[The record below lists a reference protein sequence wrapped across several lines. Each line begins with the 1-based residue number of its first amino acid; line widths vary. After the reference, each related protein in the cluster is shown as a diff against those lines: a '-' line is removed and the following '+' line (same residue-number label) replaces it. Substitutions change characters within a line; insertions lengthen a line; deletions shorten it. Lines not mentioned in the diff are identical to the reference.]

1 MRPCLPALLLSLF
14 LFPSAHALAQDA
26 PPLTIEQVMADPDW
40 IGPPVQ
46 EAWWAWDSRTV
57 QYQLKRQGS
66 EIRDTY
72 QQPIDTGAARRVA
85 DEQRDTLDASTP
97 AYDTQRQRM
106 AFVRNGDVFVRD
118 LRSGALT
125 QLTRSN
131 DEEAQP
137 RFSSDGAVT
146 WRVGNQWYRW
156 TQAGGVAQAALV
168 KAEKD
173 PAAKPKPD
181 ALREQQLRTL
191 ETLARDKAQRE
202 AMRQQGEAWRK
213 ADPSR
218 APAPVYLGDEVVIV
232 DSAMSPD
239 ARWLLVATQ
248 KKGEANK
255 GNDAG
260 QAGKLPRYVTESGYE
275 EFQEVRTRVGRNS
288 PLAQTLWLVDL
299 ATANARELKFDALP
313 GISEDPLAALR
324 KAAGKDPLKGN
335 RDVQVATS
343 GDNGDASS
351 LRWSSDGR
359 NAAVMVR
366 AIDNKDRWIAT
377 VDLAAGKLQPRDRLT
392 DPAWI
397 NWSFNDFGWLPD
409 NRTLWFLS
417 EQSGYSHLYTQQG
430 NQKPAQLTSG
440 KWEVSAPQVVADGS
454 GFLFLCNRQSPG
466 KYEICGIGLAS
477 DKPRELTDLGGVED
491 FTQSPDG
498 QHLLLHRSGSYLPA
512 QLAVIDRN
520 GGEVKSLTDTR
531 TPAFKARAWIEPTL
545 VQVPS
550 QHGAGKVWAKYYG
563 PASMEPGRKYPIV
576 MFVHGAGYLQNV
588 HQRYPAYFREQ
599 MFHNLLVQRGY
610 VVLDMDYRG
619 SEGYGRDWRTAIY
632 RNMGHPELEDY
643 LDGLDWLVADKQ
655 GDRDRAGIYGGSY
668 GGFMTFMALFR
679 EPGKFKAGAALRPVT
694 DWTQYN
700 HEYTSNILNTP
711 ELDPNAYKASSPIE
725 YAAGLQDH
733 LLIAHGMI
741 DDNVFFRDSVVLT
754 QKLIELHKDNWEI
767 APYPLERHGFTR
779 ADSWLD
785 EYKRVLKLFEEN
797 LK

>member
-1 MRPCLPALLLSLF
+1 MRPCLTARLPALLLALPF
-14 LFPSAHALAQDA
+14 LFAAHDASAQDA
-26 PPLTIEQVMADPDW
+26 APLTIEQVMADPDW
-40 IGPPVQ
+40 IGPPV
-46 EAWWAWDSRTV
+46 ENAWWAWDGRQV
-57 QYQLKRQGS
+57 QYELKREGS
-66 EIRDTY
+66 PIRDTY
-72 QQPIDTGAARRVA
+72 RQALDGSAAQRVA
-85 DEQRDTLDASTP
+85 DGERNDLDAAAP
-97 AYDTQRQRM
+97 AYDAQRQRM

-118 LRSGALT
+118 LRSGALQ

-131 DEEAQP
+131 DEESQP
-137 RFSSDGAVT
+137 RFSPDGGVI

-156 TQAGGVAQAALV
+156 TPAGGVAQAALV

-213 ADPSR
+213 SDPSR
-218 APAPVYLGDEVVIV
+218 APAPVYLGDEVEIV
-232 DSAMSPD
+232 DSALSPD

-248 KKGEANK
+248 EKGA
-255 GNDAG
+255 DAG
-260 QAGKLPRYVTESGYE
+260 QAGKLPKYVTESGYE
-275 EFQEVRTRVGRNS
+275 EFQEVRTRVGRNA
-288 PLAQTLWLVDL
+288 PLAQALWLVDL
-299 ATANARELKFDALP
+299 AAASARELKFDALP
-313 GISEDPLAALR
+313 GIHDDPLAALR
-324 KAAGKDPLKGN
+324 KAAGKETLKGN
-335 RDVQVATS
+335 RGVQVATS
-343 GDNGDASS
+343 GDNGDASL
-351 LRWSSDGR
+351 LRWSDDGS

-366 AIDNKDRWIAT
+366 AIDNKDRWIAS
-377 VDLAAGKLQPRDRLT
+377 VDLAAGKLQPRHRLT

-397 NWSFNDFGWLPD
+397 NWGFNDFGWLPD
-409 NRTLWFLS
+409 NTTLWFLS
-417 EQSGYSHLYTQQG
+417 EQSGYSHLYTQRASG
-430 NQKPAQLTSG
+430 KPVQVTSG
-440 KWEVSAPQVVADGS
+440 NWETSLPQPVPGGD
-454 GFLFLCNRQSPG
+454 GFLFLCNRNAPG
-466 KYEICGIGLAS
+466 RYEVCRADGG
-477 DKPRELTDLGGVED
+477 KVRELTDLGGVED
-491 FTQSPDG
+491 FTLSPDG
-498 QHLLLHRSGSYLPA
+498 RQLLLHRSGSYLPS
-512 QLAVIDRN
+512 QLSVVGVE
-520 GGEVKSLTDTR
+520 GGTVTALTDTR
-531 TPAFKARAWIEPTL
+531 TPGFKSRQWIEPTM

-550 QHGAGKVWAKYYG
+550 QHGAGTVWAKYYG
-563 PASMEPGRKYPIV
+563 PQAMEPGKKYPIV

-588 HQRYPAYFREQ
+588 HARYPAYFREQ

-610 VVLDMDYRG
+610 IVLDMDYRG

-643 LDGLDWLVADKQ
+643 LDGLDWLVANKQ

-679 EPGKFKAGAALRPVT
+679 EPGKFKAGAALRPVV

-711 ELDPNAYKASSPIE
+711 ELDPDAYKASSPIE

-741 DDNVFFRDSVVLT
+741 DDNVFFRDSVVLA
-754 QKLIELHKDNWEI
+754 QKLIELRKDNWEI